1 MAEKVAFADLREELL
16 QDPETRSKYE
26 TLELEFEV
34 ARKIIAARTKA
45 GLTQQALAE
54 RMNTSRS
61 TIARLEGG
69 KTLPSLETVRRVARA
84 TGTEIRLS
92 IHA

>member
-1 MAEKVAFADLREELL
+1 
-16 QDPETRSKYE
+16 
-26 TLELEFEV
+26 
-34 ARKIIAARTKA
+34 
-45 GLTQQALAE
+45 
-54 RMNTSRS
+54 SRS

-84 TGTEIRLS
+84 TGSNIRIA

>member
-1 MAEKVAFADLREELL
+1 MVEKIAFADLQEELL
-16 QDPETRSKYE
+16 QDPETRSEYDA
-26 TLELEFEV
+26 LALEFEV
-34 ARKIIAARTKA
+34 ACKIIAARTKA

-84 TGTEIRLS
+84 TGSNIRIA
-92 IHA
+92 IHG

>member
-1 MAEKVAFADLREELL
+1 MVEKIAFADLKKELL
-16 QDPETRSKYE
+16 QDAETRSEYDA
-26 TLELEFEV
+26 LELEFEV
-34 ARKIIAARTKA
+34 ARKIIGARKTA
-45 GLTQQALAE
+45 GLTQQELAE

-69 KTLPSLETVRRVARA
+69 RTLPSLETVRRVARA
-84 TGTEIRLS
+84 TGSDIEIA